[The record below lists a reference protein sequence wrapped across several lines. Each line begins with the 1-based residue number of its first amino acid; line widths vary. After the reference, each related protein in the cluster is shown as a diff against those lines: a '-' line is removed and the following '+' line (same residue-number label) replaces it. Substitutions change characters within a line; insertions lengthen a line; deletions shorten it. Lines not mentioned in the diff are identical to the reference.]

1 MGLYTYLW
9 LPNPFGS
16 FMNGHTSQELRRT
29 HGLPEADLSARSPD
43 SPTLERN
50 KMTETVTVIKKEPT
64 CADLVDEQ
72 WRERQED
79 LKNPEYEAL
88 GFDYVEPH
96 TFNDQPEGYW
106 RWQFSWGGPSD
117 ELRAY
122 VNEHYEI
129 HRLEYWYLDWGDG
142 ASLLV
147 NQDAAAWAQME
158 QMIGPR

>member
-29 HGLPEADLSARSPD
+29 LFGFHKQLVDIAVRRPD

-50 KMTETVTVIKKEPT
+50 NMTETVTVIKKEPT
-64 CADLVDEQ
+64 CAELVDEQ
-72 WRERQED
+72 WKERQED
-79 LKNPEYEAL
+79 LKDPEYEAL

-96 TFNDQPEGYW
+96 TWDDQPEGYW

-117 ELRAY
+117 ELR
-122 VNEHYEI
+122 
-129 HRLEYWYLDWGDG
+129 G
-142 ASLLV
+142 
-147 NQDAAAWAQME
+147 
-158 QMIGPR
+158 